1 MAYLSIHNGV
11 LQSIYCRRVIIAEG
25 HKINGKTFVTLS
37 EALYY
42 IVSTSHLLR
51 VTEYIRTKTKLHEM
65 IIFPN
70 ELIGSNQ

>member
-42 IVSTSHLLR
+42 IVSTSDFLR
-51 VTEYIRTKTKLHEM
+51 VTEYITLEPKQNFMK
-65 IIFPN
+65 
-70 ELIGSNQ
+70 